1 MPDADQMRLGSL
13 CTGYGGLDLAC
24 RDTLGTRTAWVAEND
39 PHAAKVC
46 RARFKAP
53 NLGDIK
59 TIDWTTIQPVDV
71 LTAGYPCQP
80 FSHAGKRRGA
90 DDPRHIWPYIA
101 EGVRHLRPRLIVL
114 ENVAG
119 HLTKGFGEVVGTLA
133 AMGYDA
139 TWGCVRASDAGG
151 CHQRKR
157 VFIVAADADR
167 VARPQGRALAGRPG
181 AVDEPGAVERTQ
193 RLRGVADGVR
203 CPECGAGWNSLT
215 HQRHAYGW
223 RTNAEVATDTD
234 GAGRQGHRRPVER
247 PRELAAAQGGVEPL
261 LPTPTAADGE
271 RRSLTY
277 CRGNPTL
284 IGALKLLPT
293 PTVQQGRNATSG
305 RTNPDSAH
313 HDGWTLN
320 DVAFAAKWGDYAA
333 AIARWEP
340 IIGRPVPEPVDAK
353 GRLSPVFVEW
363 MMGLPAGWVTSLDMA
378 RSHMLAR
385 LGNGVV
391 PQQATLALHHLL
403 PRL

>member
-1 MPDADQMRLGSL
+1 MMSDTGRLLLGSL

-39 PHAAKVC
+39 PHAARVC

-157 VFIVAADADR
+157 VFIVAADTEDQRRERQWVARRRWDGLEDSGDASADTDSS
-167 VARPQGRALAGRPG
+167 RPQGRGRP
-181 AVDEPGAVERTQ
+181 V
-193 RLRGVADGVR
+193 
-203 CPECGAGWNSLT
+203 
-215 HQRHAYGW
+215 
-223 RTNAEVATDTD
+223 
-234 GAGRQGHRRPVER
+234 
-247 PRELAAAQGGVEPL
+247 AAAQGGVEPL

-305 RTNPDSAH
+305 RTNPESEH

-320 DVAFAAKWGDYAA
+320 DVAFADKWGDYAA
-333 AIARWEP
+333 AVARWEP
-340 IIGRPVPEPVDAK
+340 IIGRPAPSPVDPK

-363 MMGLPAGWVTSLDMA
+363 MMGLPLGWVTSLDMA
-378 RSHMLAR
+378 RSQQLKI

>member
-1 MPDADQMRLGSL
+1 MPDAGQLLLGSL

-139 TWGCVRASDAGG
+139 TWGCVRASDAGAP
-151 CHQRKR
+151 HRRAR
-157 VFIVAADADR
+157 VFMVAVPDPPSTDGRGQKLTSVAASPAPTAEPR
-167 VARPQGRALAGRPG
+167 ERSGSFAWGRASA
-181 AVDEPGAVERTQ
+181 AVERWERLT
-193 RLRGVADGVR
+193 RPAPHPLRGR
-203 CPECGAGWNSLT
+203 MTS
-215 HQRHAYGW
+215 
-223 RTNAEVATDTD
+223 
-234 GAGRQGHRRPVER
+234 
-247 PRELAAAQGGVEPL
+247 PL
-261 LPTPTAADGE
+261 
-271 RRSLTY
+271 
-277 CRGNPTL
+277 
-284 IGALKLLPT
+284 
-293 PTVQQGRNATSG
+293 
-305 RTNPDSAH
+305 
-313 HDGWTLN
+313 W
-320 DVAFAAKWGDYAA
+320 
-333 AIARWEP
+333 
-340 IIGRPVPEPVDAK
+340 
-353 GRLSPVFVEW
+353 VEW
-363 MMGLPAGWVTSLDMA
+363 LMGLPEGWVTAAIEDPLDQL
-378 RSHMLAR
+378 RI

-391 PQQATLALHHLL
+391 PQQAALALRHLL

>member
-1 MPDADQMRLGSL
+1 MPDAGQLLLGSL

-157 VFIVAADADR
+157 VFILATDTTNQRREWEWVARGRGDGPADR
-167 VARPQGRALAGRPG
+167 GDAA
-181 AVDEPGAVERTQ
+181 
-193 RLRGVADGVR
+193 R
-203 CPECGAGWNSLT
+203 CPECGAGWNSLI
-215 HQRHAYGW
+215 HQRHAHGW
-223 RTNAEVATDTD
+223 RTNAEVLADREAATDAD
-234 GAGRQGHRRPVER
+234 GARLEGHGRPVER
-247 PRELAAAQGGVEPL
+247 PREL
-261 LPTPTAADGE
+261 TAAPRDP
-271 RRSLTY
+271 SDH
-277 CRGNPTL
+277 
-284 IGALKLLPT
+284 AKVKLLPT
-293 PTVQQGRNATSG
+293 PRAQNGEDRNQRPWVRPANQPQNLENALAHCLVDWGKYQQAITRWGTV
-305 RTNPDSAH
+305 
-313 HDGWTLN
+313 
-320 DVAFAAKWGDYAA
+320 
-333 AIARWEP
+333 
-340 IIGRPVPEPVDAK
+340 IGRDAPPPTTD
-353 GRLSPVFVEW
+353 GRLSPALVEW

-378 RSHMLAR
+378 RSHQLKI

>member
-1 MPDADQMRLGSL
+1 MPDAGQLLLGSL

-157 VFIVAADADR
+157 VFI
-167 VARPQGRALAGRPG
+167 L
-181 AVDEPGAVERTQ
+181 
-193 RLRGVADGVR
+193 
-203 CPECGAGWNSLT
+203 
-215 HQRHAYGW
+215 
-223 RTNAEVATDTD
+223 ATDTD
-234 GAGRQGHRRPVER
+234 RARLEGHGRPVER
-247 PRELAAAQGGVEPL
+247 PREL
-261 LPTPTAADGE
+261 TAAPRDP
-271 RRSLTY
+271 SDH
-277 CRGNPTL
+277 
-284 IGALKLLPT
+284 AKVKLLPT
-293 PTVQQGRNATSG
+293 PRAQNGEDRNQRPWVRPANQPQNLENALAHCLVDWGKYQQAITRWGTV
-305 RTNPDSAH
+305 
-313 HDGWTLN
+313 
-320 DVAFAAKWGDYAA
+320 
-333 AIARWEP
+333 
-340 IIGRPVPEPVDAK
+340 IGRDAPPPTTD
-353 GRLSPVFVEW
+353 GRLSPALVEW

-378 RSHMLAR
+378 RSHQLKI

>member
-1 MPDADQMRLGSL
+1 MPDADQLLLGSL

-59 TIDWTTIQPVDV
+59 TIDWTTIQPIDV

-80 FSHAGKRRGA
+80 FSHAGKRRGS

-101 EGVRHLRPRLIVL
+101 EGVRHLRPRLVVL

-119 HLTKGFGEVVGTLA
+119 HLTTGFGEVVGTLA

-157 VFIVAADADR
+157 VFIVAADADG
-167 VARPQGRALAGRPG
+167 AGPQGR
-181 AVDEPGAVERTQ
+181 
-193 RLRGVADGVR
+193 RG
-203 CPECGAGWNSLT
+203 
-215 HQRHAYGW
+215 
-223 RTNAEVATDTD
+223 
-234 GAGRQGHRRPVER
+234 PVER
-247 PRELAAAQGGVEPL
+247 PRELVASPRDPSDHAKV
-261 LPTPTAADGE
+261 
-271 RRSLTY
+271 
-277 CRGNPTL
+277 
-284 IGALKLLPT
+284 KLLPT
-293 PTVQQGRNATSG
+293 PTVNDSRGGRNITANRFAKKDTTSL
-305 RTNPDSAH
+305 
-313 HDGWTLN
+313 GWTLS
-320 DVAFAAKWGDYAA
+320 DVAFADRWGEYAE
-333 AIARWEP
+333 AIKRWEP
-340 IIGRPVPEPVDAK
+340 IVGRSVPEPVDAK

-363 MMGLPAGWVTSLDMA
+363 MMGLPAGWVTAVTNYPKVNVSGEKLA
-378 RSHMLAR
+378 RSHMLKI

>member
-1 MPDADQMRLGSL
+1 MPDAGQLLLGSL

-157 VFIVAADADR
+157 VFILATDTDR
-167 VARPQGRALAGRPG
+167 VARPAGRSLPG
-181 AVDEPGAVERTQ
+181 RLGPVDEPGAVERAE
-193 RLRGVADGVR
+193 RLPSVATADADGAR
-203 CPECGAGWNSLT
+203 LE
-215 HQRHAYGW
+215 
-223 RTNAEVATDTD
+223 
-234 GAGRQGHRRPVER
+234 GHGRPVER
-247 PRELAAAQGGVEPL
+247 PREL
-261 LPTPTAADGE
+261 TAAPRDP
-271 RRSLTY
+271 SDH
-277 CRGNPTL
+277 
-284 IGALKLLPT
+284 AKVKLLPT
-293 PTVQQGRNATSG
+293 PRAQNGEDRNQRPWVRPANQPQNLENALAHCLVDWGKYQQAITRWGTV
-305 RTNPDSAH
+305 
-313 HDGWTLN
+313 
-320 DVAFAAKWGDYAA
+320 
-333 AIARWEP
+333 
-340 IIGRPVPEPVDAK
+340 IGRDAPPPTTD
-353 GRLSPVFVEW
+353 GRLSPALVEW

-378 RSHMLAR
+378 RSHQLKI